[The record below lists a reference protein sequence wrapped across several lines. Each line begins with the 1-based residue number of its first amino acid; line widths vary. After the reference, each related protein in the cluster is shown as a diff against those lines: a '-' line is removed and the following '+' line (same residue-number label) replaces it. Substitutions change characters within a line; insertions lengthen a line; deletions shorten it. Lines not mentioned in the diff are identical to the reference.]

1 MHNEN
6 DDDLKLCVEEL
17 RKVSEILWF
26 KEKVSV
32 SFQTYHFQ
40 KVLTGGSYNMIRNHI
55 YKI

>member
-6 DDDLKLCVEEL
+6 DDDLKLCVKEL

-26 KEKVSV
+26 RDKVLV

-40 KVLTGGSYNMIRNHI
+40 KAYFWTFYRDPLRP
-55 YKI
+55 